1 MTVIINKPDI
11 NLREKLTELDT
22 KASVAGRAFLRA
34 ENTVEQAQLL
44 GLQPQ
49 RNMFINGDQQV
60 WQYGTSFTNVGASQE
75 DMKSDRWRHYAVTG
89 GRSTWSRSTDA
100 PYGFDYSL
108 KIECTTASTSPS
120 STHRLNVAYRM
131 TTEDARILYG
141 GGERPSGEPQ
151 ARGFT
156 IQFWVKT
163 NRPGVYCLDA
173 YFNVTAP
180 TCKKTYTIEKANVWQ
195 HVVLTFPHHPNG
207 ASTPSFWWWLMA
219 GSNYTTNDRGE
230 NWTTSTDGRAYGQTV
245 NILDTVGNT
254 FYIAGI
260 QMVPGEYPDGV
271 PFAHRQYSEELQLC
285 KHYYHVLSGDNG
297 DQYAP
302 INFWMESATAM
313 KGAYEYPVEMRIVPT
328 ITVSGTWTID
338 GGQSGNPGVNVL
350 NNHQPTAGKSAV
362 RFEFVHPSNNFTAG
376 DGGVLSYG
384 SGGKITFDAEL

>member
-1 MTVIINKPDI
+1 MTVFSNKPEI

-60 WQYGTSFTNVGASQE
+60 WQYGTSFTNIGATQE
-75 DMKSDRWRHYAVTG
+75 DMISDRWRHYAVTG

-100 PYGFDYSL
+100 PYGFEYSL
-108 KIECTTASTSPS
+108 KIECTTASSSPS
-120 STHRLNVAYRM
+120 ATHRLNVAYRM
-131 TTEDARILYG
+131 TSEDARILYG
-141 GGERPSGEPQ
+141 GGERPSGESQ

-163 NRPGVYCLDA
+163 NRPGVYCLDS

-207 ASTPSFWWWLMA
+207 ASNPSFWWWLMA

-230 NWTTSTDGRAYGQTV
+230 NWTTSTDGRAYGQTT

-285 KHYYHVLSGDNG
+285 QRYYYLRRGHVGQRHVIGYATSTSQFNG
-297 DQYAP
+297 VIDL
-302 INFWMESATAM
+302 
-313 KGAYEYPVEMRIVPT
+313 PVTMRTTPAL
-328 ITVSGTWTID
+328 ITSGTTTDYTLVHATGGVVNIGSLPTYGGTED
-338 GGQSGNPGVNVL
+338 GGYILCTGASGL
-350 NNHQPTAGKSAV
+350 TAGSGAQLRSAN
-362 RFEFVHPSNNFTAG
+362 S
-376 DGGVLSYG
+376 
-384 SGGKITFDAEL
+384 SGFLAFDAEM